1 MAAIIGFFLL
11 VGLVAGMS
19 VLDGLVF
26 KVMWGWFLVPL
37 GLPQIG
43 LAMAIGIGAIISL
56 VSHTPVRKSK
66 KGEEFSDLAESLINS
81 LLKMAILLAVG
92 WIAHKCM

>member
-1 MAAIIGFFLL
+1 MALIGFVL
-11 VGLVAGMS
+11 VIGVLAGMC
-19 VLDGLVF
+19 VLDGLVL

-37 GLPQIG
+37 GFPQIG
-43 LAMAIGIGAIISL
+43 LAMAIGVGAIISL

-66 KGEEFSDLAESLINS
+66 KGEEFSDLAEGLINS